1 MGAKGGEQMRIYILR
16 RTLGDVERARAQIRA
31 RGADRVVGLA
41 AGGRVDEEA
50 LRRSGA
56 DLFVL
61 DAVLPGQ
68 DGLALARALAP
79 RPCVLLLPCAQ
90 NLRAPKNARFATEA
104 ELVAALDEVRGAALA
119 TPDRNALGEELLRL
133 GFKPQTLGTRQ
144 LCRALEIALQ
154 DEGAL
159 ADVRSRIYAPIAR
172 EMRRTPDSVER
183 NIRYAIECAWVRGD
197 LRALQSRFG
206 YTVEAERGKPTNRAF
221 LAQICEHLR
230 LRRMDAQEETYP
242 S

>member
-1 MGAKGGEQMRIYILR
+1 MRIYILR
-16 RTLGDVERARAQIRA
+16 RTLGDAERAQAQIRA

-90 NLRAPKNARFATEA
+90 NLRAPENARFALEA
-104 ELVAALDEVRGAALA
+104 ELAAALDDVRGAALA
-119 TPDRNALGEELLRL
+119 T
-133 GFKPQTLGTRQ
+133 
-144 LCRALEIALQ
+144 
-154 DEGAL
+154 L

>member
-1 MGAKGGEQMRIYILR
+1 MRIYILR
-16 RTLGDVERARAQIRA
+16 RTLGDAERALAQIRA

-90 NLRAPKNARFATEA
+90 NLRAPKNARFALEA
-104 ELVAALDEVRGAALA
+104 ELAAALDDVRGAALA

-133 GFKPQTLGTRQ
+133 GF
-144 LCRALEIALQ
+144 
-154 DEGAL
+154 
-159 ADVRSRIYAPIAR
+159 
-172 EMRRTPDSVER
+172 
-183 NIRYAIECAWVRGD
+183 
-197 LRALQSRFG
+197 
-206 YTVEAERGKPTNRAF
+206 
-221 LAQICEHLR
+221 
-230 LRRMDAQEETYP
+230 
-242 S
+242 